1 MLSEDDRLG
10 WDAIDKTA
18 KEAGGYLAPPKRPL
32 VIEHDYRA
40 MTKYCR
46 EKNISKMDMT
56 EDEIKM
62 FEYPEPLVYA

>member
-1 MLSEDDRLG
+1 MLTEADRHG
-10 WDAIDKTA
+10 WDALDKAA
-18 KEAGGYLAPPKRPL
+18 KEAGGYLATPKRPL

-40 MTKYCR
+40 MAKYCR
-46 EKNISKMDMT
+46 EKNISKIDLT